1 VKNKNKCTSKQQRNK
16 ILITGD
22 SHARGCRAELL
33 NSLGKTP
40 EVMGAVVPGSSLE
53 HITHLARRE
62 LSQLHHDD
70 DVVILGGAND
80 FNTN

>member
-1 VKNKNKCTSKQQRNK
+1 
-16 ILITGD
+16 
-22 SHARGCRAELL
+22 
-33 NSLGKTP
+33 
-40 EVMGAVVPGSSLE
+40 MGAVVPGSSLE